1 MYISTGLNLPFKYII
16 DWTGRT
22 FFNNLNIYTIKSNML
37 CCHFQCTQH
46 CIDLFFCPIKN
57 IWVQVKWMNVLE
69 IPAQKHTVLNFLV
82 AKRLSFYEFTEW
94 CTQGVFLL
102 YKIFKYDVFKRLK
115 THIKPDY
122 YLLYFKTKISLVTC
136 VGRKLARPTLAWSR
150 LASLSINFTVSPQR
164 CKEQGDLLL
173 WLK

>member
-1 MYISTGLNLPFKYII
+1 MSLQNDARKVF
-16 DWTGRT
+16 
-22 FFNNLNIYTIKSNML
+22 
-37 CCHFQCTQH
+37 
-46 CIDLFFCPIKN
+46 
-57 IWVQVKWMNVLE
+57 
-69 IPAQKHTVLNFLV
+69 
-82 AKRLSFYEFTEW
+82 
-94 CTQGVFLL
+94 FLL

-164 CKEQGDLLL
+164 CNYNIGRHVSDV
-173 WLK
+173 